1 MVCRS
6 KNRRIEAELVR
17 LSRNDLEALASRVV
31 RAYMKLPELQG
42 QAIYCIDPELLC
54 SSLLHLKV
62 DYQHLSKQ
70 GIILGLTA
78 FEPVNIVLPD
88 GDYMLDGK
96 TVLIE
101 SSLNDEGSC
110 VGRKNFTVVHE
121 GSHQILKMVFPNDYG
136 SKPHEARTAKVH
148 FCKAETP
155 HRGRITDWE
164 EWQTNMLTS
173 AVFLPKELIDK
184 AMQRVSLRGR
194 IERLNSVF
202 YREEFEKF
210 LEMSKILGCSMQALS
225 IRMKQFGLI
234 GEDYLGE
241 PYRLLDVEVD

>member
-1 MVCRS
+1 M
-6 KNRRIEAELVR
+6 VR

-54 SSLLHLKV
+54 TSLLHLKV
-62 DYQHLSKQ
+62 DYRRLSKR
-70 GIILGLTA
+70 GNILGLTA
-78 FEPVNIVLPD
+78 FEPVNIGLPD
-88 GDYMLDGK
+88 GDYILDGK

-110 VGRKNFTVVHE
+110 VGRKNFTIVHE
-121 GSHQILKMVFPNDYG
+121 GSHQILKMFFPNDYG

-148 FCKAETP
+148 FCKAEAP

-164 EWQTNMLTS
+164 EWQTNTLTS
-173 AVFLPKELIDK
+173 AVFLPKELIEK
-184 AMQRVSLRGR
+184 AMWLVGLKGR

-202 YREEFEKF
+202 FREDFEKF

-241 PYRLLDVEVD
+241 PYRLLNVEVD

>member
-1 MVCRS
+1 M
-6 KNRRIEAELVR
+6 AR

-31 RAYMKLPELQG
+31 KAYMKLPELQG
-42 QAIYCIDPELLC
+42 QAVCSIEPELLC
-54 SSLLHLKV
+54 RSLLHLKV

-70 GIILGLTA
+70 GTILGLTA
-78 FEPVNIVLPD
+78 FEPVKIVLPG
-88 GDYMLDGK
+88 GDYTLDGK

-110 VGRKNFTVVHE
+110 VGRKNFTIVHE
-121 GSHQILKMVFPNDYG
+121 GSHQILKMFFPNDYG

-148 FCKAETP
+148 FCKAGTP

-164 EWQTNMLTS
+164 EWQTNTLAS

-184 AMQRVSLRGR
+184 AMGLVGLSGK

-202 YREEFEKF
+202 FRDDFERF
-210 LEMSKILGCSMQALS
+210 LKMSRILGCSMQALS

>member
-1 MVCRS
+1 M
-6 KNRRIEAELVR
+6 KR
-17 LSRNDLEALASRVV
+17 LSRKNIEALANRVV

-54 SSLLHLKV
+54 TSLLHLKV
-62 DYQHLSKQ
+62 DYQHLSTQ
-70 GIILGLTA
+70 GTILGLTA
-78 FEPVNIVLPD
+78 FEPVGLILPD
-88 GDYMLDGK
+88 GDYILDGK

-110 VGRKNFTVVHE
+110 VGRKNFTIIHE
-121 GSHQILKMVFPNDYG
+121 GSHQILKMFFPNDYG

-155 HRGRITDWE
+155 HRGQITDWE
-164 EWQTNMLTS
+164 EWQTNTLTS
-173 AVFLPKELIDK
+173 AIFLSKELIDK
-184 AMQRVSLRGR
+184 AMWLVGLRGR

-202 YREEFEKF
+202 FREDFEKF
-210 LEMSKILGCSMQALS
+210 REMSKILGCSMQALS

-234 GEDYLGE
+234 GESYLGK
-241 PYRLLDVEVD
+241 PYRLVDVEVN